1 MKTKLFLSFLA
12 IALCGCTTA
21 SRTIT
26 AVDGTVTKTRI
37 SSFLIS
43 VTGFKD
49 VVASPDGVISST
61 TLDNYAGDVNSIN
74 AIGSLVM
81 QGAKLALLAV
91 GNTNVNVVVTTNSLG
106 LTPVQGMPIYSGSAR
121 VMPPATV
128 SRSKN

>member
-1 MKTKLFLSFLA
+1 MKTKIALSLLA

-26 AVDGTVTKTRI
+26 ATDGTVTKTKI

-61 TLDNYAGDVNSIN
+61 SLDNYAGDVNTIN
-74 AIGSLVM
+74 AIGSLIM
-81 QGAKLALLAV
+81 QGAKFALMAA
-91 GNTNVNVVVTTNSLG
+91 GNTNVIVTTNS
-106 LTPVQGMPIYSGSAR
+106 
-121 VMPPATV
+121 V
-128 SRSKN
+128 SRPKP